1 MKFSQNGAAS
11 KGIGGTEWSQSNTA
25 GSVWSQSNHNSTGS
39 EGSQSTRK

>member
-11 KGIGGTEWSQSNTA
+11 KGIGGTEWSQSNAA
-25 GSVWSQSNHNSTGS
+25 GSVWSQSTGNSTGS